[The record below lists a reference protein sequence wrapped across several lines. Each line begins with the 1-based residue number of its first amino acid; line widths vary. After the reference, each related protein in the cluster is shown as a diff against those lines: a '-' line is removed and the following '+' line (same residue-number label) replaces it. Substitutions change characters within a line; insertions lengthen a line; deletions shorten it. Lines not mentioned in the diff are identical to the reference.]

1 MGQPTKFTKKY
12 WEREKPKVV
21 VLGKNVLKLFLEN
34 GKIQVFPK
42 VDTAPNGVG
51 RGSTIDLEHM
61 NKKDLEN
68 LIHVIQYAV
77 TEYGKIKHKQSF

>member
-1 MGQPTKFTKKY
+1 MGQPSKFKQKY

-21 VLGKNVLKLFLEN
+21 TIGKNVFKLFLEN

-61 NKKDLEN
+61 NMKDLQN
-68 LIHVIQYAV
+68 LIQLIQYAV
-77 TEYGKIKHKQSF
+77 SNYKEVQ